1 TRFSRD
7 WSSDVCSS
15 DLKPNNYLVLAI
27 ISTVFC
33 CLIPGIVSI
42 VNAAKVNEAY
52 ALGNY
57 EQAERASKNAKTWAI
72 VGIAIACF
80 FWLLRSEERRVGKGG
95 RTRGG

>member
-1 TRFSRD
+1 MENNQTRT
-7 WSSDVCSS
+7 
-15 DLKPNNYLVLAI
+15 KPNNYLVLAI

-57 EQAERASKNAKTWAI
+57 EQAERASKNAKIWAI
-72 VGIAIACF
+72 IGISIAGL
-80 FWLLRSEERRVGKGG
+80 FWLIYIAFFGLALFGG
-95 RTRGG
+95 LMSGGDF

>member
-1 TRFSRD
+1 MENNQTHP
-7 WSSDVCSS
+7 
-15 DLKPNNYLVLAI
+15 KPSNYLVLAI

-72 VGIAIACF
+72 VGIAIAGL
-80 FWLLRSEERRVGKGG
+80 FWLIYIAFFGLAIFGAFMGAG
-95 RTRGG
+95 DF

>member
-1 TRFSRD
+1 MDNNQTRP
-7 WSSDVCSS
+7 
-15 DLKPNNYLVLAI
+15 KPNNYLVLAI

-57 EQAERASKNAKTWAI
+57 DQAEKASKNAKTWAI
-72 VGIAIACF
+72 VGMGIAGL
-80 FWLLRSEERRVGKGG
+80 FWLLYIAIFGFALIGWLMSAGDF
-95 RTRGG
+95 

>member
-1 TRFSRD
+1 MENFESRP
-7 WSSDVCSS
+7 
-15 DLKPNNYLVLAI
+15 KPNNYLVLAI

-57 EQAERASKNAKTWAI
+57 EQAEKASKNANTWAI
-72 VGIAIACF
+72 VGMAIAGFFWILYIAIFGFAII
-80 FWLLRSEERRVGKGG
+80 GG
-95 RTRGG
+95 LMSTGDF

>member
-1 TRFSRD
+1 MENLEDRP
-7 WSSDVCSS
+7 
-15 DLKPNNYLVLAI
+15 KPNNYLVLAI

-57 EQAERASKNAKTWAI
+57 DQAEKASKNAKTWAI
-72 VGIAIACF
+72 VGIAIAGLI
-80 FWLLRSEERRVGKGG
+80 WLLYIAFFGFAIIGG
-95 RTRGG
+95 LISSSDF

>member
-1 TRFSRD
+1 MENNQTRT
-7 WSSDVCSS
+7 
-15 DLKPNNYLVLAI
+15 KPNNYLVLAI

-72 VGIAIACF
+72 VGIAIAGL
-80 FWLLRSEERRVGKGG
+80 FWLIYIAFFGLALFGG
-95 RTRGG
+95 LMSGGDF

>member
-1 TRFSRD
+1 MESNQTYP
-7 WSSDVCSS
+7 
-15 DLKPNNYLVLAI
+15 KPNNYLVLAI

-80 FWLLRSEERRVGKGG
+80 FWLLYIAFFGLAIFGG
-95 RTRGG
+95 LMGSGGF

>member
-1 TRFSRD
+1 MENEEFRP
-7 WSSDVCSS
+7 
-15 DLKPNNYLVLAI
+15 KPSNYLVLAI

-72 VGIAIACF
+72 VGIAIAGL
-80 FWLLRSEERRVGKGG
+80 FWLLYIVFFGFALAGG
-95 RTRGG
+95 LMGLGDF

>member
-1 TRFSRD
+1 MENNQNHP
-7 WSSDVCSS
+7 
-15 DLKPNNYLVLAI
+15 KPSNYLVLAI

-72 VGIAIACF
+72 VGIAIAGF
-80 FWLLRSEERRVGKGG
+80 FWLLYIAFFGLAIFGG
-95 RTRGG
+95 IMSSSDF

>member
-1 TRFSRD
+1 MENYPNRP
-7 WSSDVCSS
+7 
-15 DLKPNNYLVLAI
+15 KPNNYLVLAI

-52 ALGNY
+52 ALGQY

-72 VGIAIACF
+72 VGIAIAGL
-80 FWLLRSEERRVGKGG
+80 FWLLYIAFFGLAIFGIFGG
-95 RTRGG
+95 LMNAGDFQ

>member
-1 TRFSRD
+1 MENNQTRT
-7 WSSDVCSS
+7 
-15 DLKPNNYLVLAI
+15 KPNNYLVLAI

-72 VGIAIACF
+72 VGIAIAGL
-80 FWLLRSEERRVGKGG
+80 FWLIYIAFFSLALFGG
-95 RTRGG
+95 LMSGGDF

>member
-1 TRFSRD
+1 MENNQTPP
-7 WSSDVCSS
+7 
-15 DLKPNNYLVLAI
+15 KPNNYLVLAI
-27 ISTVFC
+27 ISTIFC

-72 VGIAIACF
+72 VGIAIAGLV
-80 FWLLRSEERRVGKGG
+80 WLLYIAFFGLAIFGG
-95 RTRGG
+95 IMSSSDF